1 MRLLVWN
8 IFLALLWVLMT
19 EEFSA
24 ANLLVGF
31 GIGLVVLYMVRSVL
45 QERKYF
51 TDFLDI
57 IGLIF
62 YFFVELIIANF
73 RMAYYTVMP
82 LNRMR
87 PGVISIPLEE
97 MNETELT
104 LLCNLITLTPGTLS
118 LDVMEDKETGERR
131 LFVHVMWYRDTES
144 VRREIKRGFES
155 RVLEALR

>member
-1 MRLLVWN
+1 MRLLLWN
-8 IFLALLWVLMT
+8 IFLALLWMLLT
-19 EEFSA
+19 EEFSG

-31 GIGLVVLYMVRSVL
+31 GIGLAVLFMVRTVL

-57 IGLIF
+57 IGLIV
-62 YFFVELIIANF
+62 YFTVELFVANF
-73 RMAYYTVMP
+73 RMAYYTLMP

-87 PGVISIPLEE
+87 PGVIAIPLEE

-104 LLCNLITLTPGTLS
+104 LLANLITLTPGTLS
-118 LDVMEDKETGERR
+118 LDVMEDKETGERK
-131 LFVHVMWYRDTES
+131 LFVHVMSYKDTES
-144 VRREIKRGFES
+144 VRNEIKRGFEA